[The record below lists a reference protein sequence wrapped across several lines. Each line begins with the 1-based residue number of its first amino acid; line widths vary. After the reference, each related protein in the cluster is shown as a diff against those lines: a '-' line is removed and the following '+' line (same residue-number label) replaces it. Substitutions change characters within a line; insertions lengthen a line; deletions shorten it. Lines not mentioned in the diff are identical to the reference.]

1 MRQFIGMSLQKVQ
14 EYFSDKKFK
23 IIYNTNNQ
31 KDIDRLYVTNVAK
44 KNGIYFIV
52 VSDFIIEVK

>member
-1 MRQFIGMSLQKVQ
+1 MREFIGMSLQKVQ

>member
-31 KDIDRLYVTNVAK
+31 KDIDRLYVTNVTK